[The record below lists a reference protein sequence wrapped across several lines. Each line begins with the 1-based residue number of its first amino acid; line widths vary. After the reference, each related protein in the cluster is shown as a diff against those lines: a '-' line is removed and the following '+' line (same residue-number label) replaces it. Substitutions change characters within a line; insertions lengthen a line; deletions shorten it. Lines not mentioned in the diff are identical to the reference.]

1 MDCSSGRLPDP
12 TAWSPERE
20 RRRNVR
26 QKLYTPVYA
35 SFSGSPNGQVVDLS
49 ELLDLHEEGFAVQT
63 SERLEINRAVTLC
76 LDLPETRSFIHGTGQ
91 VMWSD
96 DSGRGGIHFSVL
108 TENSLQILKE
118 WLFANL
124 LIGCS
129 NQALRSE
136 QLAQQEQE
144 KEQSTQLVKAP
155 KVVSIS
161 DHSEKF
167 YRVEAGLAQSEQHP
181 TALPQAEVEE
191 NRSEALAYEISEI
204 NDPAAI
210 LRLVAERALNL
221 TGASGAALAFVI
233 NDQMICRARAG
244 ELSPPLGTP
253 IDSKQGLSGECIRT
267 GLVVSCE
274 DLEDDPRVDP
284 EIGRALGIGSLL
296 VIPIVSDFR
305 VIGLLEVFSPYPHA
319 FTSADATALEGLV
332 EVGLV
337 QKDRLVEM
345 PPDPLEAT
353 LTEDPPI
360 VSIPIEATQIE
371 ATPVDE
377 RQTQTP
383 IISETVSDPLPP
395 VGPEMETIEF
405 ASIRA
410 IREELSEPL
419 LNVRRPISPPTDE
432 IISDE
437 ISDQLFETPSPAPSR
452 LPHLILLGVVVAVVA
467 MALGYLIGPII
478 EKRFAKSQQASQ
490 RPIFPAQPQSLADL
504 RNRAD
509 HGDVEAQWQMAV
521 RYHNGEGVPQD
532 DAQAMLWFQLAAE
545 QGNVDAQ
552 SHLGAYYWAGRGVP
566 VDLSKA
572 YMWSE
577 IAVAGG
583 DESSKSRLEGLA
595 FQMTRAQ
602 MSDARQQAEAWINQH
617 NTPESSKN

>member
-1 MDCSSGRLPDP
+1 MDRSSGRLPDP

-76 LDLPETRSFIHGTGQ
+76 LDLPETRSFIHGTGK
-91 VMWSD
+91 VIWSD
-96 DSGRGGIHFSVL
+96 DTGRGGIRFSAL
-108 TENSLQILKE
+108 PESSRQILKE

-129 NQALRSE
+129 NHAIRSE
-136 QLAQQEQE
+136 QLAQQER
-144 KEQSTQLVKAP
+144 EQSPQLVKAP
-155 KVVSIS
+155 NVVSIS
-161 DHSEKF
+161 DRSEKF
-167 YRVEAGLAQSEQHP
+167 SRVEAGLARSQRATVS
-181 TALPQAEVEE
+181 PQVEE
-191 NRSEALAYEISEI
+191 ISSEARASEI
-204 NDPAAI
+204 AETNDSAAV
-210 LRLVAERALNL
+210 LQLVAERALNL

-233 NDQMICRARAG
+233 NDQMICSARAG

-296 VIPIVSDFR
+296 AIPIVSDFR

-419 LNVRRPISPPTDE
+419 LNVRRPISPPTNE

-490 RPIFPAQPQSLADL
+490 RPIFPAQRQSLADL